1 MSSRNWVGSF
11 AFVATLLLALGPLVA
26 DAETKTAPEPPPVE
40 AADDAFQ
47 PPDGLRG
54 GWYARIETS
63 MGQIIARLL
72 PDQAPQAV
80 AYFARLAEGELD
92 WTDPVTD
99 ETMSGHYYDGV
110 KVHYA
115 KAGFQFEA
123 GDRYGSGSSPP
134 LIWIPEAP
142 DGPFTFNFPGRLGM
156 TRGSIGSISGVQF
169 FITASPQ
176 PKMIRR
182 YPCFGEVVAGL
193 DVVFDITAVPTY
205 RNGRPVDDVVIEKIR
220 VFKIG
225 EPKPI
230 PEPVPYQPTPATPRP
245 LIRP

>member
-1 MSSRNWVGSF
+1 MSSRNWVRSTTF
-11 AFVATLLLALGPLVA
+11 AATLLLALVPVL
-26 DAETKTAPEPPPVE
+26 AEAEPTIAPELLPTE
-40 AADDAFQ
+40 ASEDAFQ
-47 PPDGLRG
+47 PPEGLRG

-63 MGQIIARLL
+63 MGRIIARLL

-92 WTDPVTD
+92 WVDPVTG

-123 GDRYGSGSSPP
+123 GDRYGRGTSPP
-134 LIWIPEAP
+134 LIWIAETP
-142 DGPFTFNFPGRLGM
+142 DGPVTFNLPGRLGM
-156 TRGSIGSISGVQF
+156 TRGTLGKISGVQF
-169 FITASPQ
+169 FITASQQ

-182 YPCFGEVVAGL
+182 YPCFGEVVSGS

-205 RNGRPVDDVVIEKIR
+205 GNGLPVNDVVIEKIR
-220 VFKIG
+220 IFKIG

-230 PEPVPYQPTPATPRP
+230 PEPVPYQPTPATPQP
-245 LIRP
+245 LIRD